1 MDKLPSIVSVIMR
14 RDKLSLLDAIDQVN
28 EARAAVAAGYDPE
41 EACYDFFGLEPDYLF
56 DLLEG

>member
-14 RDKLSLLDAIDQVN
+14 RDKLSLHDAIDQVN
-28 EARAAVAAGYDPE
+28 EAREAVAAGYDPE